1 MAFKLGGLN
10 NWFDHYRKQEIELMQ
25 AYTEECEIAIINAYR
40 ELNLYRV
47 EHIEPIDDFHAHI
60 WTSFRN
66 LESTTF
72 DLDEVY
78 TSIFPALNRR
88 STFVTVFSML
98 EKNLY
103 ELCKWLYSEFQADK
117 VDIYLKGPG
126 SKLVRMKNYI
136 HDEVQIPLN
145 ENLAANWSKL
155 RTLNLL
161 RNEIVHNF
169 GRMENCDNKYLKKL
183 IHEDPEISIS
193 KDYNEVEFG
202 NQFFIRL
209 IGFFEQFYSQLQD
222 AIRIKIEKQ
231 SKDKS

>member
-1 MAFKLGGLN
+1 MAFILGGLQ
-10 NWFDHYRKQEIELMQ
+10 NWFDHYRKQEIELMK
-25 AYTEECEIAIINAYR
+25 AYTEECEIAISNAYR
-40 ELNLYRV
+40 ELKKYKV
-47 EHIEPIDDFHAHI
+47 EHVEPIDDFNAHI

-72 DLDEVY
+72 DLDDVY
-78 TSIFPALNRR
+78 NNTFPALNRR

-103 ELCKWLYSEFQADK
+103 ELCKWLHSEFQADK
-117 VDIYLKGPG
+117 DDIYLKERG

-136 HDEVQIPLN
+136 HEEVQMPLN
-145 ENLAANWSKL
+145 VNLAANWSKL

-169 GRMENCDNKYLKKL
+169 GRIENSDNEYLMAL
-183 IHEDPEISIS
+183 IHKDPEISIS
-193 KDYNEVEFG
+193 KEYNEVQFG

-209 IGFFEQFYSQLQD
+209 IAFFEQFYSLLQD
-222 AIRIKIEKQ
+222 AIRIKLEE
-231 SKDKS
+231 